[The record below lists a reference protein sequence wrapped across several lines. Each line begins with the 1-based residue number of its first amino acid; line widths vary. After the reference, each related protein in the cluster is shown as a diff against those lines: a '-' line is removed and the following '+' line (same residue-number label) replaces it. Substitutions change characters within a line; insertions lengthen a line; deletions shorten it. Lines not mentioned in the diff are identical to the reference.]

1 MRGFSFSVALVL
13 AASRSAILKT
23 DLGIVR
29 LPKLAWV
36 RAARVSVSAIT
47 FFMMTV

>member
-1 MRGFSFSVALVL
+1 M
-13 AASRSAILKT
+13 AASRSAILNT

-36 RAARVSVSAIT
+36 RAARVSVSAIA
-47 FFMMTV
+47 FFMMAV

>member
-1 MRGFSFSVALVL
+1 MRGFSFSVALIL
-13 AASRSAILKT
+13 AASRSAILNT
-23 DLGIVR
+23 DRGIVR